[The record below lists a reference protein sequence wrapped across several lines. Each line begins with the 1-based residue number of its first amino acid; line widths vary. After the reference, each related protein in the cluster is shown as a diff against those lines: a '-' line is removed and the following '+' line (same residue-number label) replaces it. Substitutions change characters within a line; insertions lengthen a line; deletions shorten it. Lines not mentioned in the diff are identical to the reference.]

1 MQCLKYLYPLRI
13 KFFWDFQKISGFTIV
28 CIGKQLSFRI
38 NYSPYGYNFKGKYSN
53 IEGRKIG

>member
-1 MQCLKYLYPLRI
+1 MSEISLSSKNQILLGFPEN
-13 KFFWDFQKISGFTIV
+13 SGFTIV